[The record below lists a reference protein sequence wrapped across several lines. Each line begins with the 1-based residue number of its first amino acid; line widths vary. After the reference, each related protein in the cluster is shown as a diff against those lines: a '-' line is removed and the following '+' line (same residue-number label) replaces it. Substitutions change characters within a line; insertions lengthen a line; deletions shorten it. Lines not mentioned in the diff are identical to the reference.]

1 MKLFKSNPHLHL
13 LDEANYIIRTV
24 DMTLSWIEK
33 VICLKS
39 RNPVPKENPLL
50 KKVII

>member
-1 MKLFKSNPHLHL
+1 MKLFKSNPHLL
-13 LDEANYIIRTV
+13 LVDESNHIIRTV
-24 DMTLSWIEK
+24 DMTLSWTEK